1 MPLPL
6 DPPLTPGDVSGLV
19 DISGSQLS
27 PWFDS
32 GQTKALIE
40 LLNRYTAEVVI
51 PYVDSQTG
59 GT

>member
-32 GQTKALIE
+32 GQAKALID

-59 GT
+59 GP

>member
-19 DISGSQLS
+19 DISGVHLS

-40 LLNRYTAEVVI
+40 LLNKYTAEVVI

-59 GT
+59 GS